1 MPTLDLVPARF
12 EDYRRLAE
20 KRLPRMLFD
29 YLDGG
34 AYSESTLAANTEAFQ
49 KRALKQRVMRDVSR
63 IDTGIE
69 LFGQKLA
76 MPLVLAPI
84 GLAGMMARR
93 AEVQAVCA
101 ADTAGAAFCL
111 STVGICPV
119 EEVAEA
125 ASKSFWFQ
133 LYMMRDRGYVTALLD
148 RAKAAGCKTLVFTV
162 DLAVLGMRY
171 RDVRNG
177 MMGGLSGWGK
187 LRAALEYPLHPAWL
201 WDVPVKG
208 KPLTFGNLSALVPGA
223 NAIPQFQK
231 WIHAQIDPSV
241 TWKDIEWV
249 RSVWEGDLVI
259 KGVMVPED
267 ARSAA
272 SAGASG
278 IVVSNHGGRQLDG
291 VPAAID
297 VVARMRDA
305 VGPDMKLLMD
315 GGVRTGQDVVRAVA
329 CGADAVQIGRPWIMA
344 LAARGQAGLES
355 YLKAVQDEMK
365 VSMALTATTRISE
378 LTADVLE

>member
-20 KRLPRMLFD
+20 KCLPRMLFD

-34 AYSESTLAANTEAFQ
+34 AYAEATLAANTSAFQ
-49 KRALKQRVMRDVSR
+49 GLALKQRVMRDVSD

-76 MPLVLAPI
+76 MPVVLAPI

-93 AEVQAVCA
+93 AEAQAVRA
-101 ADTAGAAFCL
+101 ADTAGTAFCL

-125 ASKSFWFQ
+125 ASKPFWFQ

-177 MMGGLSGWGK
+177 MMGSLSGWGK
-187 LRAALEYPLHPAWL
+187 LRAAMEYPLHPGWL
-201 WDVPVKG
+201 WDVPIKG

-249 RSVWEGDLVI
+249 RSVWDGDLVI

-267 ARSAA
+267 ARSAVQ
-272 SAGASG
+272 AGASG

-291 VPAAID
+291 VPATID

-305 VGPDMKLLMD
+305 VGADVKVLMD
-315 GGVRTGQDVVRAVA
+315 GGVRTGQDVVRAIA
-329 CGADAVQIGRPWIMA
+329 RGADAVQIGRPWIMA

-355 YLKAVQDEMK
+355 YLAAMQNEMK
-365 VSMALTATTRISE
+365 VTMALTATTRVSEISE
-378 LTADVLE
+378 DVLE